1 MITAL
6 KFRNIDASPDDPV
19 ETWPFEGILAAVE
32 RGTLPDWR
40 RLAAAIRA
48 DPWGPV
54 AQQVL
59 EAIRLSHPYG
69 TAELLEGVVTRAR
82 ELAIDSERE
91 EVASE
96 VRDIVA
102 RSGLSR
108 QDFAER
114 IGTSRSRLSTYMSGK
129 VVPSAT
135 LVVRMRRA
143 AHHASEMLVRG
154 LSGPPQTWRGAKRG
168 SHSKCG
174 GSHDARSGPALG
186 MRAATCT
193 TLAPDVAGC
202 PASTRCYGIDSTNP
216 FSEPDIS
223 VLRSAD
229 GGAGWQQVG
238 PNWSASVLNDIA
250 CPTTLTCYLAGTHGS
265 VARITNGTTLTA
277 QSSPATRELYGIGC
291 AGPCACYAVGDNGTI
306 IALR

>member
-1 MITAL
+1 MTTAL
-6 KFRNIDASPDDPV
+6 KFRNVDASPDDPV

-69 TAELLEGVVTRAR
+69 TAELLEGVVARAR

-96 VRDIVA
+96 VRDLVA
-102 RSGLSR
+102 RSRLSK

-114 IGTSRSRLSTYMSGK
+114 VGTSRSRLSTGK

-135 LVVRMRRA
+135 LIVRMRRA
-143 AHHASEMLVRG
+143 AHHASEV
-154 LSGPPQTWRGAKRG
+154 
-168 SHSKCG
+168 
-174 GSHDARSGPALG
+174 
-186 MRAATCT
+186 
-193 TLAPDVAGC
+193 
-202 PASTRCYGIDSTNP
+202 
-216 FSEPDIS
+216 
-223 VLRSAD
+223 
-229 GGAGWQQVG
+229 
-238 PNWSASVLNDIA
+238 
-250 CPTTLTCYLAGTHGS
+250 
-265 VARITNGTTLTA
+265 
-277 QSSPATRELYGIGC
+277 ATR
-291 AGPCACYAVGDNGTI
+291 ASS
-306 IALR
+306 